1 MIIIDHI
8 QAVNV
13 VSADAINELITLES
27 LSTGLSALANQVALL
42 EQPFQDYEARY
53 RKRIFFTG
61 FGMRTPD
68 GTCLTTEQER
78 LLPCLFHWYGNTI
91 CNYARLV
98 GFLSGVA
105 TGVYDRS
112 TTEDPKNYAAVKR
125 HCGTYVDSITELE
138 AIKHWRNKVFAHFAL
153 TDPYRDDN
161 ATMLDVS
168 VMSPITYLEGRFR
181 VGGMVHSTRGGEIEM
196 PHWSITESHE
206 KLSAR
211 FWPQAPSA

>member
-1 MIIIDHI
+1 MVIIDHI
-8 QAVNV
+8 QPVNV
-13 VSADAINELITLES
+13 VTADAINELITLES
-27 LSTGLSALANQVALL
+27 LSTGLTALANQVALL
-42 EQPFQDYEARY
+42 EKPFQDYEARY

-61 FGMRTPD
+61 FGMSTPD
-68 GTCLTTEQER
+68 GTRLTTEQER
-78 LLPCLFHWYGNTI
+78 LLPCFFHWYGNTI

-105 TGVYDRS
+105 NGVFERS
-112 TTEDPKNYAAVKR
+112 TTVDSKNYTTIKR
-125 HCGTYVDSITELE
+125 HCGAYVDSIPEME

-153 TDPYRDDN
+153 TDPYRDDI

-196 PHWSITESHE
+196 PDWSITESHE

-211 FWPQAPSA
+211 FWPQAPAA